1 MVVMPRA
8 KLTDELKKKI
18 IADYVQ
24 NGNLRETARMNGNI
38 SPNTVKKIVNEN
50 KEFEHICTQKQE
62 ENTKDILEYMS
73 SNYEKQKKVIDLS
86 LNAMINKL
94 ESNDMFTSLKD
105 IATVYGIIFDKA
117 IKYKELESKN
127 ENNLDEINKNILNIS
142 NMLNNPQSDRKME
155 DV

>member
-1 MVVMPRA
+1 MVIMPRV

-50 KEFEHICTQKQE
+50 KEFEHICTQKQQ

-94 ESNDMFTSLKD
+94 ESNDIFTSLKD

-117 IKYKELESKN
+117 LKYKELENKHKS
-127 ENNLDEINKNILNIS
+127 NLDEINKNILNIS
-142 NMLNNPQSDRKME
+142 NMLNTPQPDRKME

>member
-1 MVVMPRA
+1 MPRV
-8 KLTDELKKKI
+8 KITDDLRKKI

-50 KEFEHICTQKQE
+50 KEFEQLCTQKQE
-62 ENTKDILEYMS
+62 QNTKDILEYMS

-86 LNAMINKL
+86 LDAMISKL
-94 ESNDMFTSLKD
+94 EKDDIFTSLKD

-117 IKYKELESKN
+117 LKYKELKSKN
-127 ENNLDEINKNILNIS
+127 ENNLDEINKNLINIS
-142 NMLNNPQSDRKME
+142 DMLNNPQPDRKME

>member
-1 MVVMPRA
+1 MARV

-50 KEFEHICTQKQE
+50 KEFEHICTQKQQ

-86 LNAMINKL
+86 LDAMINKL

-117 IKYKELESKN
+117 LKYKELESKN

-142 NMLNNPQSDRKME
+142 NMLNNPQPDRKME